1 MFLSYRVSSD
11 AALVETLYDK
21 LCAQGVD
28 VWWDKKCLPP
38 GQPWEEG
45 FADGVMK
52 AQIFVPVLSKAAL
65 APFAA
70 LQPDSRC
77 DNVLL
82 EYRLALELKARGELQ
97 AIFPVFVGEIET
109 VGSLGDGYG
118 DFFLG
123 GMPAASAVHVD
134 AVEAKLLE
142 HLQRLGKGTPQ
153 ADSTVK
159 GALDEITKHQGEF
172 LKGAPMR
179 EQIEKVVMK
188 LVDIARAGQGAP
200 SSPSAGG
207 LSQSAGPILQPSQ
220 LAAMSLG
227 EQPTR
232 QSSMTEYPHLSL
244 DRYKMQL
251 FFHRINTQYPGVQLV
266 HEEPYIL
273 VVDKFLS
280 DSECDELVKKIIFS
294 SEQKNSGSGAHG
306 GAPQRDA
313 DTRTSMSVVA
323 RNTEVAGIRKRLA
336 KLANVDVRQLQP
348 TKLTRYDTGQHF
360 AEHTDAVFD
369 GRNLD
374 RFAERV
380 AAGNVSGP
388 RLYDDRIVTIFVYL
402 NDVPKGG
409 RTRFLSLGKDPCVYE
424 TMLPALAKHLPV
436 EERMAAREAAPA
448 AAAPRGDSL
457 DVTPV
462 KGRAVLHFPTAR
474 RELACLPDYNAD
486 HEGEEAIDPKFIL
499 QQFIWSTAVDPSN
512 GALEEPVR
520 KLFKEMLEAASGAPL
535 SSTVI

>member
-280 DSECDELVKKIIFS
+280 DWECDELVKKIIFS

-360 AEHTDAVFD
+360 VEHTDATFN
-369 GRNLD
+369 RMNMD

-380 AAGNVSGP
+380 AAGSVSAP
-388 RLYDDRIVTIFVYL
+388 RPYDDRIVTIFVYL
-402 NDVPKGG
+402 NDVTKGG
-409 RTRFLSLGKDPCVYE
+409 RTRFLSFGKDPVVYE
-424 TMLPALAKHLPV
+424 TILPALAKHLPV

-448 AAAPRGDSL
+448 AAATRGGSL

-462 KGRAVLHFPTAR
+462 KGRVVLHFPTAR
-474 RELACLPDYNAD
+474 RELGCLPDYNAA

-512 GALEEPVR
+512 GALDEPVR
-520 KLFKEMLEAASGAPL
+520 TLFKELLEAASGAPL
-535 SSTVI
+535 SSTVV